1 MKGKKLTV
9 KQENFIRE
17 YLVDLNATQ
26 AAIRAGYSAKTA
38 NVIGPENLAKPCI
51 AERIKQAIDAR
62 QEKTEITAERVL
74 QELAN
79 IAFSNVEDFFES
91 VSYSDEEDEEL
102 AGQGRKY
109 HQLKSDFLKSPRI
122 AAVQS
127 IEPGA
132 YGAKLKM
139 ADKMKA
145 LEMISRHLGIFNADT
160 SQKPENNNV
169 IDLSGI
175 SSEKLRQLQK
185 VWNDN
190 DDSEQ

>member
-1 MKGKKLTV
+1 MKGKKLTT
-9 KQENFIRE
+9 KQENFVRE

-26 AAIRAGYSAKTA
+26 AAIRAGYSKATA
-38 NVIGPENLAKPCI
+38 YSTGHENLKKPEI
-51 AERIKQAIDAR
+51 ARRIKEVIDAR

-74 QELAN
+74 KELAN
-79 IAFSNVEDFFES
+79 IAFSNVDDFFES
-91 VSYSDEEDEEL
+91 VSYSDDEDEEL
-102 AGQGRKY
+102 AGKGRKY
-109 HQLKSDFLKSPRI
+109 HQLKSDFLDSPRI

-160 SQKPENNNV
+160 SQKPENTNV
-169 IDLSGI
+169 VDLSGI
-175 SSEKLRQLQK
+175 SSKKLRELQK
-185 VWNDN
+185 VWND
-190 DDSEQ
+190 DSEQ